1 MSNENISALAW
12 HSPLLSSRPI
22 NSPVSLGIRPS
33 NRDFPF
39 PIPPDHHHHHRISHH
54 PLSTYSN
61 HITSRF
67 TSRFHRCASGPL
79 HTIVPIPSP
88 MLPPTPMG
96 TRIPPLHCFL
106 YSKTVPLIVPISL
119 VKNIPHLTFA
129 AFAFAFAFAFAS
141 AFASA
146 SAFVLVLVL
155 AAAVKVPSVPH
166 PSSPILLASR
176 AFLV

>member
-1 MSNENISALAW
+1 
-12 HSPLLSSRPI
+12 
-22 NSPVSLGIRPS
+22 
-33 NRDFPF
+33 
-39 PIPPDHHHHHRISHH
+39 
-54 PLSTYSN
+54 
-61 HITSRF
+61 
-67 TSRFHRCASGPL
+67 
-79 HTIVPIPSP
+79 

-129 AFAFAFAFAFAS
+129 AFAFAFAFAS